1 MAPPA
6 PRSAAAQARHP
17 AGQSFKKSIVTQR
30 RRSVLYYRVPAHATT
45 GVARTKK
52 GWTTNANTSIEAEH
66 FMNDII
72 IFLLIIGIWI
82 LLQAVI
88 LPKMGVST

>member
-1 MAPPA
+1 
-6 PRSAAAQARHP
+6 
-17 AGQSFKKSIVTQR
+17 
-30 RRSVLYYRVPAHATT
+30 
-45 GVARTKK
+45 
-52 GWTTNANTSIEAEH
+52 
-66 FMNDII
+66 MNDII